1 MSDPN
6 QNQNETTNKLLT
18 QKAIREGIWQAIK
31 TKTNYNLLDSNSKS
45 KTGGIFSEAIWLKDN
60 YSATDNKQDVVGKL
74 LTSLDNNS
82 YISAETYNQMLS
94 NSPNPITVPLNE
106 KIGLANNTSL
116 YKLPIADAKLL
127 LPRLIYD
134 EAKLYSEVNKHI
146 LKEVEQDFEEQR
158 LLLTAYDIVD
168 MSSES
173 DDLLPSSFTLT
184 SNIYKDDND
193 SSLRYSF
200 TLANN
205 KYSFTILN
213 QSYIYYPEKILIR
226 FVFQNK
232 QRYLYDNNNQLIK
245 IDNIALTTPIPVDF
259 EYENYKDYF
268 IAELNN

>member
-1 MSDPN
+1 MSDS
-6 QNQNETTNKLLT
+6 NQNEKIIT
-18 QKAIREGIWQAIK
+18 QEAIRKGIWQAIK

-60 YSATDNKQDVVGKL
+60 YSATDNKQDVIGKL
-74 LTSLDNNS
+74 LTSLDSNN

-94 NSPNPITVPLNE
+94 NSPNPIIVPLNE

-184 SNIYKDDND
+184 SNIYKDDNN

-200 TLANN
+200 TLINN
-205 KYSFTILN
+205 KYTFTISN
-213 QSYIYYPEKILIR
+213 QLYTYYPEKILIR

-245 IDNIALTTPIPVDF
+245 IDNVALITPIPIDF
-259 EYENYKDYF
+259 EYKNYKDYF